1 MSYYRDTLFIP
12 SSRVRYH
19 GSNYSSSAPRQS
31 IQYSMFPRSHSYCAA
46 TEQRVGSYLRTLMSF
61 GSSTSSSMLSSLSA
75 IRGRPSAYAESIYTS
90 APDMNEVYPGLFV
103 GDAVAA
109 KDKNFLRRM
118 GITHVLNT
126 AEGKRFTQVDTD
138 HLYYRDT
145 SIRYKGFP
153 MMDMPSTDI
162 AKYFYIAANFI
173 DEGISGGRVLVHC
186 MMGVSRSAT
195 CAIAFLM
202 IKRGMTLTEA
212 LSLCRARRDIHPNE
226 GFLRQLQ
233 QLDRELR
240 LQRVR

>member
-1 MSYYRDTLFIP
+1 MSYYRDT
-12 SSRVRYH
+12 
-19 GSNYSSSAPRQS
+19 S

-173 DEGISGGRVLVHC
+173 DEGISSGGRVLVHC